1 MTEKIL
7 GVAVPIFML
16 FIFIE
21 AAYSVWKKKDFYRLN
36 DAISCLSCGS
46 VTVLV
51 EIFSK
56 IPFILAYIWLF
67 DNFAITEFAMDS
79 VLAWVVFFIVGDFIY
94 YWGHR
99 WCHEINFLWNTHLPH
114 HQSEEYNLTTALRQG
129 ALQDTILYPIYF
141 PMALMGCPI
150 EMFLVLRVSNKLY
163 QFWIHTRAIDKVPFI
178 EGILNTP
185 SAHRVHH
192 AVNEAYVDRNYGGT
206 FMLFDKWFGTW
217 VEEDKNNEA
226 VYGVRKPYGSFNPI
240 KAHVD
245 WWARLA
251 KDAYH
256 TKSWKDKFKL
266 WVMPTGWRPKDVE
279 QQYPWGKFNLAT
291 FEKYDPKV
299 SKNRQWLSLTLYAT
313 VALTFPYILALKGQ
327 IAIWQHA
334 LIALGYLIVI
344 YIANRLNY

>member
-21 AAYSVWKKKDFYRLN
+21 LAYSLWKKKDFYRLN
-36 DAISCLSCGS
+36 DAISSLSCGS

-51 EIFSK
+51 EIFTK

-67 DNFAITEFAMDS
+67 DNFAIAEFSMNS
-79 VLAWVVFFIVGDFIY
+79 WLAWIGFFIVGDFIY

-129 ALQDTILYPIYF
+129 ALQDTVLFPIYL

-163 QFWIHTRAIDKVPFI
+163 QFWIHTRTINKVPLI

-206 FMLFDKWFGTW
+206 FMVFDKWFGTW
-217 VEEDKNNEA
+217 VEEDKNNDA
-226 VYGVRKPYGSFNPI
+226 VYGVRKPYASFNPI

-245 WWARLA
+245 WWFRLG
-251 KDAYH
+251 KDTYH
-256 TKSWKDKFKL
+256 TKSWKDKLKL
-266 WVMPTGWRPKDVE
+266 WFMPTGWRPNDVE
-279 QQYPWGKFNLAT
+279 QQYPWGKFDMAT
-291 FEKYDPKV
+291 FVKYDPKV
-299 SKNRQWLSLTLYAT
+299 SKHRQWLSLVIYAA
-313 VALTFPYILALKGQ
+313 VALSFPLVLELKGQ

-334 LIALGYLIVI
+334 FIALAYIGVI
-344 YIANRLNY
+344 YSANRLNY